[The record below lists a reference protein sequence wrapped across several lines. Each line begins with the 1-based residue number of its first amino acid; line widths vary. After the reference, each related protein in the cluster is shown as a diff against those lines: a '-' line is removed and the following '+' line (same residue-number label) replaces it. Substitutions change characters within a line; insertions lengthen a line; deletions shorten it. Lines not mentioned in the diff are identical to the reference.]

1 MTQLRF
7 ASVCTSAPCWQ
18 TQTVSPLLAVSS
30 VTRPSW
36 NSPACP
42 SHRSKATLDV
52 ILPGHSAQQKKREK
66 LLNASSPLSLVHHA
80 VVNDGGRGARGE
92 NRERRGFWIGLPW
105 SRKPLAFACVSEGSI
120 TCSSSALLRLLHQ
133 GAVITPTMDHTM
145 SMQPASMMGPITQQ
159 MNHLSL
165 GTTGSVSTTLVI
177 NSVTLGVIRAAG
189 CCTLP
194 AHSLSPLTP
203 SSLPLWGVKKN

>member
-1 MTQLRF
+1 M
-7 ASVCTSAPCWQ
+7 
-18 TQTVSPLLAVSS
+18 
-30 VTRPSW
+30 
-36 NSPACP
+36 
-42 SHRSKATLDV
+42 
-52 ILPGHSAQQKKREK
+52 
-66 LLNASSPLSLVHHA
+66 
-80 VVNDGGRGARGE
+80 NDGARGDRGE
-92 NRERRGFWIGLPW
+92 NRERTGLLDGPALVTEAT
-105 SRKPLAFACVSEGSI
+105 SVCLCVFLRGSI

-194 AHSLSPLTP
+194 AHSLSRLTP
-203 SSLPLWGVKKN
+203 SSLPLWGVDKNEFRSDVDKKKKKTALTGL